1 VEGEVNWEERRNLV
15 ISHLLF
21 NTRYVPEAFIGLQE
35 VYLNQLEDILDGL
48 NSDTAK
54 DWSYIGVGPID
65 GKKAGEFS
73 PILYRKET
81 YTLLNFTN
89 VWLSETPD
97 RPSKGWDAPY
107 WNRIL
112 TIGEFKH
119 KRSGRNLVVM
129 NTHLDDQG
137 VVARRKSAEIIVD
150 RANALL
156 STGRYEGVLLTGDFN
171 SEQSEDSYGIIQR
184 GETSPFLDIAMTY
197 DVGDMRRQ
205 GHQNTYTGFDWI
217 PLKRIDYL
225 FAGPK
230 ECSTW
235 SINGYAVLETM
246 YEDGIASSDHR
257 PVIADLVMN

>member
-1 VEGEVNWEERRNLV
+1 M
-15 ISHLLF
+15 F
-21 NTRYVPEAFIGLQE
+21 VPLPSPQE
-35 VYLNQLEDILDGL
+35 LKYLNL
-48 NSDTAK
+48 
-54 DWSYIGVGPID
+54 
-65 GKKAGEFS
+65 
-73 PILYRKET
+73 
-81 YTLLNFTN
+81 
-89 VWLSETPD
+89 
-97 RPSKGWDAPY
+97 GWDAPY

-205 GHQNTYTGFDWI
+205 GHQNTYTVTS
-217 PLKRIDYL
+217 LL
-225 FAGPK
+225 SAG
-230 ECSTW
+230 
-235 SINGYAVLETM
+235 
-246 YEDGIASSDHR
+246 
-257 PVIADLVMN
+257 